1 LASNDFRRLAI
12 QSLGFHVLKPVY
24 EEGDRLSTQSPQHDP
39 NDATLIARVHAGDHD
54 AMAAVYD
61 RYSSIVYATALRIL
75 GDTAAAEDVLQEI
88 FMQLWRKPS
97 AFDSSR
103 GNLPAWLGVI
113 ARHRAIDLLR
123 KRRPQTDFEDVVI
136 ASSHDLR
143 KETECNAMVEKV
155 RTAMA
160 EMFPEQRRCMEMAF
174 FEGLTHSE
182 IAAKTGEPLGTVKTR
197 IRSALLQLRKRLS
210 LQGER
215 S

>member
-1 LASNDFRRLAI
+1 M
-12 QSLGFHVLKPVY
+12 Q
-24 EEGDRLSTQSPQHDP
+24 GDKKGRRLSTQASQPDT
-39 NDATLIARVHAGDHD
+39 NDATLLARVRAGDQES
-54 AMAAVYD
+54 MAVVYD

-88 FMQLWRKPS
+88 FMQLWRNPS

-113 ARHRAIDLLR
+113 ARHRAIDVLR
-123 KRRPQTDFEDVVI
+123 KRHPQTDFEDVVI
-136 ASSHDLR
+136 AASHDLR
-143 KETECNAMVEKV
+143 KQTEQNAMIEKV
-155 RTAMA
+155 RAVMA

-197 IRSALLQLRKRLS
+197 IRSALMQLRKKLS
-210 LQGER
+210 MPGEH

>member
-1 LASNDFRRLAI
+1 MPRHSRTYSWNEK
-12 QSLGFHVLKPVY
+12 GV
-24 EEGDRLSTQSPQHDP
+24 RLSTQSTQFEPS
-39 NDATLIARVHAGDHD
+39 DANLIARMRAGDQE
-54 AMAAVYD
+54 AMTALYD
-61 RYSSIVYATALRIL
+61 RHSSIVYAVALRIL

-88 FMQLWRKPS
+88 FMQLWRNPA

-103 GNLPAWLGVI
+103 GSLPAWLGVI
-113 ARHRAIDLLR
+113 ARHRAIDVLR
-123 KRRPQTDFEDVVI
+123 KRHPQTDLEDVVI

-155 RTAMA
+155 RSAMT

-197 IRSALLQLRKRLS
+197 IRSALIQLRKRLS
-210 LQGER
+210 SQGER